1 MSQFPVSLM
10 PSEDDVAKMLATGVH
25 IGKKNIN
32 YQMKNYLWK
41 RRADGIHLINLQKT
55 WEKLMLAARVIVTVE
70 NPADVWV
77 VTGKDKAQRSVL
89 KYAKYT
95 NSSALPGR
103 FTPGTFT
110 NQIQDKFVEP
120 RLLVVSDPRTD
131 HQPLKESSYVGIP
144 TIAFVNTDSPLRYVD
159 IAIPCNIDGKQAI
172 GLMWWFL
179 AREVLYLRNTITRGN
194 PWDVM
199 VDLFIHREAA
209 EIEQALQQQQQQQT
223 ETENNNINEPTE
235 NDQGFP
241 NYEAQGF
248 ASNPS
253 EQNY

>member
-1 MSQFPVSLM
+1 MSQFPQSLM
-10 PSEDDVAKMLATGVH
+10 PSEDDIAKMLATNVH
-25 IGKKNIN
+25 LGKKNIN
-32 YQMKNYLWK
+32 HQMKNYLWK
-41 RRADGIHLINLQKT
+41 RRADGFHIINIQKT

-70 NPADVWV
+70 NPADVCV
-77 VTGKDKAQRSVL
+77 VTGRDKAQRAVL
-89 KYAKYT
+89 KYSKYT

-110 NQIQDKFVEP
+110 NQIQDKFIEP
-120 RLLVVSDPRTD
+120 RLLVVSDPRID

-144 TIAFVNTDSPLRYVD
+144 TIAFVNTDSPIQYVD
-159 IAIPCNIDGKQAI
+159 IAIPCNNEAKQAI

-199 VDLFIHREAA
+199 VDLFIHREQN
-209 EIEQALQQQQQQQT
+209 EIEQQQQQQQQQQPEPENFNT
-223 ETENNNINEPTE
+223 EAPETV
-235 NDQGFP
+235 DQGFP
-241 NYEAQGF
+241 QYETSVNQ
-248 ASNPS
+248 N